1 MKTKIHT
8 KIILWAGLIVA
19 VMFSG
24 LPVLW
29 LLSSSFKSNVNIFAH
44 PPKLI
49 DGSFSFEAYAS
60 VLADSEKL
68 RFFINSYG
76 IAAIVVACTLVI
88 ALLAAYGFSRFDF
101 PGKRIINT
109 VIISVQAVPPITLL
123 IPYLILIVNLRIY
136 DSRLALVLTYVVF
149 TLPYAILM
157 MTGYLNTMPKE
168 LDEAVM
174 IDGGTHWK
182 ALWRVLVPAAVP
194 GMISVGMYTFI
205 QCWNEY
211 LYALTLTKTNA
222 IRTVPIGIASMMG
235 QYAFEW
241 NDIMAMSIL
250 GSLPV
255 IIIALFFQKYFIAGM
270 TAGAVK
276 S

>member
-1 MKTKIHT
+1 MDETFSLDAYI
-8 KIILWAGLIVA
+8 A
-19 VMFSG
+19 V
-24 LPVLW
+24 
-29 LLSSSFKSNVNIFAH
+29 LS
-44 PPKLI
+44 
-49 DGSFSFEAYAS
+49 D
-60 VLADSEKL
+60 EKNL
-68 RFFINSYG
+68 RFFFNSYA
-76 IAAIVVACTLVI
+76 IAGIVVLVTLVI
-88 ALLAAYGFSRFDF
+88 ALLSAYSFSRFNF
-101 PGKRIINT
+101 PGKKFINT
-109 VIISVQAVPPITLL
+109 IIISVQAVPPITLL
-123 IPYLILIVNLRIY
+123 IPYLVMVVKMGIY
-136 DSRLALVLTYVVF
+136 DSYPALILTYVVF

-157 MTGYLNTMPKE
+157 MTGYMNTLPRE

-174 IDGGTHWK
+174 IDGGSRFR
-182 ALWRVLVPAAVP
+182 ALWQVLVPSCVP
-194 GMISVGMYTFI
+194 GLVSVGLYTFI

-222 IRTVPIGIASMMG
+222 MRTVPIGIASLMG

-241 NDIMAMSIL
+241 NEIMAMSIL